1 MKLSFPNVNC
11 ILFFTKGSESYSLPT
26 NCFFLIKI
34 FTEERKVGSRGM
46 MWIGHES
53 EPAVLLE
60 KSQMQGVFLY
70 WCSCCSWM
78 VHLTCIEDLCK
89 NSKYFCFTIASANV
103 VVFHI
108 WILLNAKWPPS
119 SEATIS
125 KKKSW
130 FCLLSLTEAE
140 EDGLKKGKLKKMKQ
154 VDIAELCAA
163 CGITGMLLYSH

>member
-125 KKKSW
+125 KKKKVD
-130 FCLLSLTEAE
+130 FVYCLSLKLRKM
-140 EDGLKKGKLKKMKQ
+140 DWRKVSLKRWNR
-154 VDIAELCAA
+154 
-163 CGITGMLLYSH
+163 